1 MMEISSVLNVN
12 FIFKEPDECFFLI
25 VLIIKA
31 DEKSTHQSFPKKVP
45 SDQFSDPQVS
55 LMIGETFQERKRVVV
70 DVLLLT
76 EDEGTFSFYYKLP
89 L

>member
-1 MMEISSVLNVN
+1 MNV
-12 FIFKEPDECFFLI
+12 FFLI

-76 EDEGTFSFYYKLP
+76 EDDGTFSFYYKLP